1 MRLVDSRIATFL
13 FLVATSAGAVA
24 QAQSQS
30 AGPTGDVAPAQT
42 RSSTS
47 APPSI
52 VVIAGV
58 EAFWSADLNAKTA
71 GYVTEVKADIGDH
84 VTKGQVLA
92 VLHVPELEKNL
103 VQAKAGLAA
112 RRQMKKAAD
121 AAVVQAQQ
129 ALSVAQSQLDGYAAE
144 LALQKIT
151 LKRQEELSEGKATT
165 PQQLDEIRSKAQIA
179 QANVGMGEAKVGS
192 AKADI
197 LAAEANRDVAAA
209 QVDVADA
216 AVQEVQALLEYT
228 KITAP
233 FDGVITKRQVNP
245 GDLVQA
251 AVANRA
257 MPLFTVQQLDTVR
270 VMCDVPELQAAGVA
284 VGAAAEVKV
293 YGLDGQSV
301 AGKVT
306 RIATAVDPASRTM
319 RVEIDLKNAN
329 ETLRPG
335 TYAQVTIALRPP
347 PHVAD
352 ATQR

>member
-1 MRLVDSRIATFL
+1 MKSTRIHRPILAAGFLGMLGRLSVP
-13 FLVATSAGAVA
+13 VAGAA
-24 QAQSQS
+24 D
-30 AGPTGDVAPAQT
+30 PTVSVPAT
-42 RSSTS
+42 
-47 APPSI
+47 
-52 VVIAGV
+52 V

-71 GYVTEVKADIGDH
+71 GYVAEVKADIGDH

-92 VLHVPELEKNL
+92 VLHIPELEKNL

-112 RRQMKKAAD
+112 KRQMNNAAE
-121 AAVVQAQQ
+121 AAVAQARQ
-129 ALSVAQSQLDGYAAE
+129 ALAVAQSQLEGYAAE

-165 PQQLDEIRSKAQIA
+165 PQQLDEIRSKAHIA
-179 QANVGMGEAKVGS
+179 QANVGVGDAKVGS

-245 GDLVQA
+245 GELVQA
-251 AVANRA
+251 AVTNRA

-270 VMCDVPELQAAGVA
+270 VMCDVPELQTAGVA
-284 VGAAAEVKV
+284 VGAAADVKI
-293 YGLDGQSV
+293 YGLDGHSV
-301 AGKVT
+301 TGKVT
-306 RIATAVDPASRTM
+306 HIATAIDPASRTM

-329 ETLRPG
+329 DSLRPG
-335 TYAQVTIALRPP
+335 TYAQVTITLRPP
-347 PHVAD
+347 PHVAE